1 MTATSARDERVKR
14 SNRLGDNM
22 AVLGQLGFMVAFL
35 SAGVAA
41 GSLGLLTERR
51 TELLT
56 SLVFTIALPALIFRS
71 TYNRPLRE
79 IISPALLAGFWV
91 VILLTVGMGW
101 IVHRRLES
109 ADRRSVSVVQSYHS
123 NMGFLGL
130 PLVAATMGS
139 DATAVASVILGIGAV
154 THVPVTV
161 FLLVRINGSD
171 ASLLGE
177 CKKLLTNP
185 VLIALTAGITASVLS
200 LSAPETLIQALG
212 VPAELALP
220 VALLCIGATL
230 DTDLPL
236 SDVQETVSVVG
247 LKVLWMPALAWLV
260 YSSLSVDATALGAA
274 VVMFGAPTA
283 VSTYVYTTELGG
295 DAAFASLNV
304 FISTVV
310 SVGTLSVLVW
320 LFA

>member
-1 MTATSARDERVKR
+1 
-14 SNRLGDNM
+14 M

-35 SAGVAA
+35 SAGVVA

-51 TELLT
+51 TEVLT
-56 SLVFTIALPALIFRS
+56 SLVFIVALPALVFRS
-71 TYNRPLRE
+71 TYDRPLGE
-79 IISPALLAGFWV
+79 IISPALLGGFWAV
-91 VILLTVGMGW
+91 TALTVVLGW
-101 IVHRRLES
+101 VVHRRLES
-109 ADRRSVSVVQSYHS
+109 TGRRSVSVVQSYHS

-154 THVPVTV
+154 TQAPVTV

-171 ASLLGE
+171 AALLGE
-177 CKKLLTNP
+177 CKKVVMNP
-185 VLIALTAGITASVLS
+185 VLVALAAGIAASVLS
-200 LSAPETLIQALG
+200 LSVPETVVRALG
-212 VPAELALP
+212 LPAELALP

-260 YSSLSVDATALGAA
+260 YSSLSVSATALGAT

-295 DAAFASLNV
+295 DTAFASLNV

>member
-1 MTATSARDERVKR
+1 
-14 SNRLGDNM
+14 M

-51 TELLT
+51 TEVLT
-56 SLVFTIALPALIFRS
+56 SLVFTVALPALIFRS
-71 TYNRPLRE
+71 TYDRPLRE
-79 IISPALLAGFWV
+79 IISPALLAGFWA
-91 VILLTVGMGW
+91 VIALTVVLGW
-101 IVHRRLES
+101 VVHRRLES
-109 ADRRSVSVVQSYHS
+109 AGRRSVSVVQSYHS

-139 DATAVASVILGIGAV
+139 EATAVASVILGIGAV

-171 ASLLGE
+171 ASLVGE
-177 CKKLLTNP
+177 CRKLLTNP
-185 VLIALTAGITASVLS
+185 VLIALAAGITASILALS
-200 LSAPETLIQALG
+200 VPETLIQVLG

-260 YSSLSVDATALGAA
+260 YSSLPVDATALGAA

-304 FISTVV
+304 FTSTVV
-310 SVGTLSVLVW
+310 SIGTLSVLVW
-320 LFA
+320 LFT

>member
-1 MTATSARDERVKR
+1 
-14 SNRLGDNM
+14 M

-41 GSLGLLTERR
+41 GSIGLLTERR

-56 SLVFTIALPALIFRS
+56 TLVFSVALPALIFRS

-79 IISPALLAGFWV
+79 IISPALLVGFWA
-91 VILLTVGMGW
+91 VIALTVVLGW
-101 IVHRRLES
+101 VVHRRLES
-109 ADRRSVSVVQSYHS
+109 AGRRSVSVVQSYHS

-130 PLVAATMGS
+130 PLVAETMGS

-177 CKKLLTNP
+177 CKELVTNP
-185 VLIALTAGITASVLS
+185 VLVALAAGIAASVLS
-200 LSAPETLIQALG
+200 LPVPEPFIAVLG
-212 VPAELALP
+212 PPAELALP

-236 SDVQETVSVVG
+236 SDLQKTVSVVG

-260 YSSLSVDATALGAA
+260 YSTLSVDATVLGAA

-304 FISTVV
+304 FTSTVV
-310 SVGTLSVLVW
+310 SIGTLSVLVW
-320 LFA
+320 LFG

>member
-1 MTATSARDERVKR
+1 
-14 SNRLGDNM
+14 M

-35 SAGVAA
+35 STGVAA

-56 SLVFTIALPALIFRS
+56 SLVFTVALPSLIFRS

-79 IISPALLAGFWV
+79 IISPALLGGFWA
-91 VILLTVGMGW
+91 VIVLTVFLGW
-101 IVHRRLES
+101 VVHRRLES

-200 LSAPETLIQALG
+200 LSVPETLIQVLG

-236 SDVQETVSVVG
+236 SDIQETVSVVG

-304 FISTVV
+304 FISTVA
-310 SVGTLSVLVW
+310 SIGTLSVLVW
-320 LFA
+320 LFG

>member
-1 MTATSARDERVKR
+1 M
-14 SNRLGDNM
+14 G
-22 AVLGQLGFMVAFL
+22 VLGQLGFMITFL
-35 SAGVAA
+35 SVGVAA
-41 GSLGLLTERR
+41 GHLGLLTERR
-51 TELLT
+51 TDILT
-56 SLVFTIALPALIFRS
+56 TLVFTVALPALIFRS
-71 TYNRPLRE
+71 TYDRPLRE
-79 IISPALLAGFWV
+79 IISPALLGGFWT
-91 VILLTVGMGW
+91 VIVLTVLLGW
-101 IVHRRLES
+101 LVHRRLES
-109 ADRRSVSVVQSYHS
+109 ASRRSVSVVQSYHS

-130 PLVAATMGS
+130 PLVAETMGS
-139 DATAVASVILGIGAV
+139 DATAVASVILGIGAL

-185 VLIALTAGITASVLS
+185 VLIALGAGIAASVLS
-200 LSAPETLIQALG
+200 VSVPETLVRALAL
-212 VPAELALP
+212 PAELALP

-236 SDVQETVSVVG
+236 SDVQETASVVG

-260 YSSLSVDATALGAA
+260 YSSLSMDATALGAA

-304 FISTVV
+304 FTSTVA
-310 SVGTLSVLVW
+310 SIGTLSVLIW
-320 LFA
+320 LFG

>member
-1 MTATSARDERVKR
+1 M
-14 SNRLGDNM
+14 G
-22 AVLGQLGFMVAFL
+22 VLGQLGFMVAFL

-41 GSLGLLTERR
+41 GHFGLLTDRR
-51 TELLT
+51 TDILT
-56 SLVFTIALPALIFRS
+56 TLVFTVALPALIFRS

-79 IISPALLAGFWV
+79 IISPALLGGFWA
-91 VILLTVGMGW
+91 VIALTITLGW
-101 IVHRRLES
+101 LVHRGLES
-109 ADRRSVSVVQSYHS
+109 PDRRSVSVVQSYHS

-139 DATAVASVILGIGAV
+139 EATAVASVILGIGAV

-185 VLIALTAGITASVLS
+185 VLIALAAGITASVLS
-200 LSAPETLIQALG
+200 LSVPERLIGALG
-212 VPAELALP
+212 PPAELALP

-230 DTDLPL
+230 DTDLPVADL
-236 SDVQETVSVVG
+236 QKTVSVVG

-260 YSSLSVDATALGAA
+260 YSSLAMDATALGAA
-274 VVMFGAPTA
+274 VVMLGTPTA

-304 FISTVV
+304 FTSTVA
-310 SVGTLSVLVW
+310 SIGTLSVLIW

>member
-1 MTATSARDERVKR
+1 
-14 SNRLGDNM
+14 M

-41 GSLGLLTERR
+41 GHFGLLTDRR
-51 TELLT
+51 TDILT
-56 SLVFTIALPALIFRS
+56 TLVFTVALPALIFRS

-79 IISPALLAGFWV
+79 IISPALLGGFWA
-91 VILLTVGMGW
+91 VIALTITLGW
-101 IVHRRLES
+101 LVHRRLES
-109 ADRRSVSVVQSYHS
+109 PDRRSVSVVQSYHS

-139 DATAVASVILGIGAV
+139 EATAVASVILGIGAV

-177 CKKLLTNP
+177 CRKLVTNP
-185 VLIALTAGITASVLS
+185 VLIALAAGITASVLS
-200 LSAPETLIQALG
+200 LSVPEPLVGALG
-212 VPAELALP
+212 PPAKLALP

-230 DTDLPL
+230 DTDLPVADL
-236 SDVQETVSVVG
+236 QKTVSVVG

-260 YSSLSVDATALGAA
+260 YSSLSMDATALGAA
-274 VVMFGAPTA
+274 VVMLGTPTA

-304 FISTVV
+304 FTSTVA
-310 SVGTLSVLVW
+310 SIGTLSVLIW